1 VEPVTPQALA
11 ALLRRDGAR
20 LVAAWEDE
28 LARQTPTAG
37 RGRLRALLPDM
48 LTELARELEQ
58 PPRAADSLRRYSST
72 IHTQRFELGLELPQL
87 LREYELLRRTILTHA
102 EANGIAPVGGVRR
115 IVDAFVDDGIE
126 SAVQAYIER
135 RDAAEKERR
144 NEYLQFIVHDL
155 RSPLSAIYYAIV
167 LAERELGQ
175 TETGERIRAIH
186 DAIKRNIERMR
197 GLIVKLLQEERN
209 LATPA
214 NLEIVHS
221 RIELARLVDGVIDTL
236 GSLAAG
242 TGVELLN
249 EIPEDIVFDGD
260 PDLLERALQNLITI
274 AIEQSPK
281 GRVRIGAA
289 RREGAV
295 ECWVQDKGRGM
306 PPELI
311 ERAFAQ
317 SGAPQ
322 RGAELGLAVARRV
335 VAAHGGDIVI
345 ESAPDEGT
353 TVRCTLPA
361 T

>member
-1 VEPVTPQALA
+1 MLA
-11 ALLRRDGAR
+11 AWQA
-20 LVAAWEDE
+20 E
-28 LARQTPTAG
+28 LARRTPPG
-37 RGRLRALLPDM
+37 SGRLRPLLPDM
-48 LTELARELEQ
+48 LDELARELEQ
-58 PPRAADSLRRYSST
+58 PPSASDSLRRYSAT
-72 IHTQRFELGLELPQL
+72 LYARRLALGPELPQL
-87 LREYELLRRTILTHA
+87 VQEYELLRRTILTHA
-102 EANGIAPVGGVRR
+102 EANALAPVGDARR
-115 IVDAFVDDGIE
+115 IVDGFIDEGIE
-126 SAVQAYIER
+126 SAVQAYIEC

-175 TETGERIRAIH
+175 TGAGERVRAIH

-214 NLEIVHS
+214 NLDIVRS
-221 RIELARLVDGVIDTL
+221 RIELARLVDGVVGTL

-242 TGVELLN
+242 ADVELVN
-249 EIPEDIVFDGD
+249 EIPADIVFDGD
-260 PDLLERALQNLITI
+260 PDLLERALQNLITN
-274 AIEQSPK
+274 AIEHSPK
-281 GRVRIGAA
+281 GRVHVGAL

-295 ECWVQDKGRGM
+295 ECWVQDSGRGM

-317 SGAPQ
+317 TGAPR
-322 RGAELGLAVARRV
+322 RGTELGLAVARRV
-335 VAAHGGDIVI
+335 VVAHGGDIEI
-345 ESAPDEGT
+345 ETAPGEGS
-353 TVRCTLPA
+353 TVRFTLPA